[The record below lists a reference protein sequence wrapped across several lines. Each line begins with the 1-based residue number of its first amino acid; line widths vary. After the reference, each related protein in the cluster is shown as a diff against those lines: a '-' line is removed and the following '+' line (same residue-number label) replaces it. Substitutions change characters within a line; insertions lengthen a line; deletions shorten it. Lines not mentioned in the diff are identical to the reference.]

1 MLRTGKEHLESL
13 RDGRI
18 VYIGSERVDDVT
30 RHPAFCNA
38 AATVAALYDMK
49 ADPANR
55 ETLTYE
61 EEGERHSIYFLRPR
75 TREDLE
81 RRMLG
86 HRRIADATFG
96 MFGRSPDHVASF
108 VTGMALKPDALP
120 APCAY
125 ADNLVRYYRHLR
137 DNDVYVV
144 YAVVP
149 PQAARNPEFYHRQN
163 IPVPTLR
170 VVQEGDDGLVISGMK
185 MLATG
190 AVYANEIWI
199 GNVIPLAPDQ
209 KKEAITCAVPCNA
222 PGLTLWSRKPGAL
235 GATSEFDSPLA
246 WRYDESDSMVL
257 CDHVKVPWEKVF
269 VHDDAVLSRDIYIKT
284 PSHCFGNHQSNV
296 RYWSKMRLLLGLC
309 SKVAQATGADQVPAV
324 RETLGKMAA
333 VESTIG
339 GLVHGQI
346 NACEHW
352 PDGYVCFNRR
362 FMYAGLDWC
371 TQNYSKFID
380 ELRELCGGGVF
391 QMPADIS
398 VMDDPE
404 LAKQFS
410 TFWQTPQADA
420 ITRMK
425 LFKLAW
431 DMVGS
436 EFAGRHLQYEKFY
449 AGASFIIRNHSYRE
463 TDWAEFNKL
472 VEDLMAS
479 YDYRPPDAARR
490 MMDAGLTVVRR
501 QSSAI

>member
-1 MLRTGKEHLESL
+1 
-13 RDGRI
+13 
-18 VYIGSERVDDVT
+18 
-30 RHPAFCNA
+30 
-38 AATVAALYDMK
+38 
-49 ADPANR
+49 
-55 ETLTYE
+55 
-61 EEGERHSIYFLRPR
+61 
-75 TREDLE
+75 
-81 RRMLG
+81 
-86 HRRIADATFG
+86 
-96 MFGRSPDHVASF
+96 
-108 VTGMALKPDALP
+108 
-120 APCAY
+120 
-125 ADNLVRYYRHLR
+125 
-137 DNDVYVV
+137 
-144 YAVVP
+144 
-149 PQAARNPEFYHRQN
+149 
-163 IPVPTLR
+163 
-170 VVQEGDDGLVISGMK
+170 
-185 MLATG
+185 
-190 AVYANEIWI
+190 
-199 GNVIPLAPDQ
+199 
-209 KKEAITCAVPCNA
+209 
-222 PGLTLWSRKPGAL
+222 
-235 GATSEFDSPLA
+235 
-246 WRYDESDSMVL
+246 
-257 CDHVKVPWEKVF
+257 

-352 PDGYVCFNRR
+352 PEGYVCFNRR

-398 VMDDPE
+398 VMDDPD
-404 LAKQFS
+404 LARQFA

-420 ITRMK
+420 VTRMK

-463 TDWAEFNKL
+463 TDWGEFNKL

-479 YDYRPPDAARR
+479 YDYPVERHTA
-490 MMDAGLTVVRR
+490 DAGLSVLRR
-501 QSSAI
+501 QSSVR

>member
-1 MLRTGKEHLESL
+1 
-13 RDGRI
+13 
-18 VYIGSERVDDVT
+18 
-30 RHPAFCNA
+30 
-38 AATVAALYDMK
+38 
-49 ADPANR
+49 
-55 ETLTYE
+55 
-61 EEGERHSIYFLRPR
+61 
-75 TREDLE
+75 
-81 RRMLG
+81 
-86 HRRIADATFG
+86 
-96 MFGRSPDHVASF
+96 
-108 VTGMALKPDALP
+108 
-120 APCAY
+120 
-125 ADNLVRYYRHLR
+125 
-137 DNDVYVV
+137 
-144 YAVVP
+144 
-149 PQAARNPEFYHRQN
+149 
-163 IPVPTLR
+163 
-170 VVQEGDDGLVISGMK
+170 

-190 AVYANEIWI
+190 ALYANEIWI

-222 PGLTLWSRKPGAL
+222 PGLSLWSRKPAVFS
-235 GATSEFDSPLA
+235 ATSEFDSPLA

-257 CDHVKVPWEKVF
+257 CDDVKVPWEKVF
-269 VHDDAVLSRDIYIKT
+269 VHDDALLSRDIYIKT

-309 SKVAQATGADQVPAV
+309 SKIAQATGADQVPAV

-346 NACEHW
+346 NGCESW
-352 PDGYVCFNRR
+352 PEGYVCFNRR

-371 TQNYSKFID
+371 TQNYSSFVD

-398 VMDDPE
+398 VMDDPA

-420 ITRMK
+420 VTRMK

-463 TDWAEFNKL
+463 TDWSEFNAL
-472 VEDLMAS
+472 VENLMAS
-479 YDYRPPDAARR
+479 YDHRTAAEKGARLSVAR
-490 MMDAGLTVVRR
+490 
-501 QSSAI
+501 

>member
-1 MLRTGKEHLESL
+1 MLRTGKEHLELL

-61 EEGERHSIYFLRPR
+61 EVGERHSIYFLRPR

-125 ADNLVRYYRHLR
+125 ADNLLRYYRHLR

-170 VVQEGDDGLVISGMK
+170 VVQEADDGLVISGMK

-222 PGLTLWSRKPGAL
+222 AGLTLWSRKPAAL

-269 VHDDAVLSRDIYIKT
+269 VHDDAVLSRDIYIRTPRRPAPIRFPPCGRRSARWRRSRARSAVSSMARSTPANIGPRATCASIAASCMRGSTGAPRTTASSSTSCASSVAAACSRCPPTSRSWTIRSSPSSSRPIGRHRRPT
-284 PSHCFGNHQSNV
+284 PS
-296 RYWSKMRLLLGLC
+296 R
-309 SKVAQATGADQVPAV
+309 A
-324 RETLGKMAA
+324 
-333 VESTIG
+333 
-339 GLVHGQI
+339 
-346 NACEHW
+346 
-352 PDGYVCFNRR
+352 
-362 FMYAGLDWC
+362 
-371 TQNYSKFID
+371 
-380 ELRELCGGGVF
+380 
-391 QMPADIS
+391 
-398 VMDDPE
+398 
-404 LAKQFS
+404 
-410 TFWQTPQADA
+410 
-420 ITRMK
+420 
-425 LFKLAW
+425 
-431 DMVGS
+431 
-436 EFAGRHLQYEKFY
+436 
-449 AGASFIIRNHSYRE
+449 
-463 TDWAEFNKL
+463 
-472 VEDLMAS
+472 
-479 YDYRPPDAARR
+479 
-490 MMDAGLTVVRR
+490 
-501 QSSAI
+501 